1 MYPCAG
7 SCGSPYGSKRESR
20 ITFFQSYR
28 RETCKGTK
36 AKPASAIIGHFLLA
50 LGNNALPIHR
60 LQLAIVLAVA
70 LVFSVFGCEFLFD
83 SRGALI
89 AVGVAWLLL
98 TIVNLVWLLYLTSE
112 EESPFYR
119 FLYAGSPPQGG
130 GGRRTRTHSHSDVY
144 GSGNGIGS
152 GIGNDVGGGNGR
164 AYGASPAFSGYAPT
178 GTGLD
183 TTPQKLR
190 DESLASQRQPQV
202 QPMSMS
208 QSPSNLQQQQ
218 QQQTAHLRAKAMYAY
233 SADPSDSNEVSFA
246 KGDILEVL
254 DNTGKW
260 WQVRTP
266 SGAVG
271 IAPSNYCSLI
281 DAA

>member
-1 MYPCAG
+1 MSLALTKLIQTTPTFPSAA
-7 SCGSPYGSKRESR
+7 SCGFRYGSKCRLHCDVAES
-20 ITFFQSYR
+20 
-28 RETCKGTK
+28 
-36 AKPASAIIGHFLLA
+36 SAIIGHFLLA
-50 LGNNALPIHR
+50 VGNNALHIHR
-60 LQLAIVLAVA
+60 LQIAIVLAVA

-98 TIVNLVWLLYLTSE
+98 TMVNLVWILYLTSE

-119 FLYAGSPPQGG
+119 FLYAGGPRKRETYTEQS
-130 GGRRTRTHSHSDVY
+130 Y
-144 GSGNGIGS
+144 
-152 GIGNDVGGGNGR
+152 
-164 AYGASPAFSGYAPT
+164 PAFSGYAPT
-178 GTGLD
+178 ATD
-183 TTPQKLR
+183 ATPQKVQVR
-190 DESLASQRQPQV
+190 EPTPQPTV
-202 QPMSMS
+202 
-208 QSPSNLQQQQ
+208 
-218 QQQTAHLRAKAMYAY
+218 LRAKAMYAY

-254 DNTGKW
+254 DNSGKW
-260 WQVRTP
+260 WQVKTP